1 MEEKPATIFPMF
13 SISVLGINVH
23 LTGDLSIMMMM
34 MMTVGNLLAS
44 HDDDDDDDVNDDVN
58 DDDDDDDFN
67 QRTKDQCPV
76 DKEFFIHIPHWFLVC
91 SVLGGFIIVELDI
104 YWLCNDN

>member
-34 MMTVGNLLAS
+34 MMTGGNLLAS
-44 HDDDDDDDVNDDVN
+44 HDDDDDDDVNDDC
-58 DDDDDDDFN
+58 DDN
-67 QRTKDQCPV
+67 
-76 DKEFFIHIPHWFLVC
+76 
-91 SVLGGFIIVELDI
+91 DI
-104 YWLCNDN
+104 YIMVKCLSVTFLLISFSPFSRHFWV